1 MDLSNADDEKSEG
14 GGSTAKTVVE
24 KTFGGDQWVMSQ
36 HVSVKSATSPPRRC
50 QRATHDIRVLLTR
63 VD

>member
-36 HVSVKSATSPPRRC
+36 HVSVKSNPPHRRP
-50 QRATHDIRVLLTR
+50 RHARYPGFID
-63 VD
+63 

>member
-36 HVSVKSATSPPRRC
+36 HVSVKSATSPPLPAAPR
-50 QRATHDIRVLLTR
+50 TISGFY
-63 VD
+63 